1 MASYSVFIGL
11 KDAGGSFVPNA
22 DAIALFLCSAYQQPI
37 NENTVIGN
45 MTKIRRIRK

>member
-1 MASYSVFIGL
+1 MDSRKVHFKYKKEV
-11 KDAGGSFVPNA
+11 
-22 DAIALFLCSAYQQPI
+22 